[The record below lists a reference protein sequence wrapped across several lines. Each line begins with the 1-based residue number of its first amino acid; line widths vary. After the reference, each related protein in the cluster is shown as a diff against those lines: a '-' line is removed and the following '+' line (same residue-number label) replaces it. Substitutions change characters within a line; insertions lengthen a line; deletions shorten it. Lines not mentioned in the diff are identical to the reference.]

1 MPKSKNCTNRNSN
14 AQSRQNAGAPNMN
27 HLRIL
32 ALLLAL
38 FTAINVRAQ
47 IGIGGVANN
56 TIYTSASFMVTNEA
70 GYTYA
75 ATLDGTPVPVG
86 VSVLVTSVDYH
97 ELFVLRTNTATLA
110 ATNRLVKF
118 IIHSAERGSTE
129 DGIPPWTPYPLI
141 PSANGEFAGGT
152 LRLLAPQSFPQ
163 GMPIPV
169 VAWVEDANGHA
180 LRVNGSVTAPGQ
192 NSINLVRGVGSGFLS
207 ASNAA
212 DALNYQPAVGGLAA
226 SKTINV
232 ETGTVWTSVSGTLS
246 GVINWPA
253 NSRIAITNHVVLAS
267 GATLTIGA
275 GTIVRVSPGVDITN
289 NAAIVINGT
298 REQPVVF
305 TPVSPSQP
313 WGGFTMRTSTGS
325 ITGTGV
331 IFTGSGAKA
340 DWFGTGGNPSSHCKE
355 QALFFCA
362 GNNVISLTDS
372 AVIFLAGQLSHAVA
386 GGTFTFNHFLMQ
398 HTTSGGEFTGSSWRV
413 NDSAFMECPD
423 DTVNFVDGDNDAL
436 YFVDG
441 THGFTNS
448 LFAVTKDDGVDSG
461 GAGAGLLTFT
471 NCWFESIFHEGNS
484 LSGTGKNVNHYNSVF
499 INCGQG
505 LESGYDGPN
514 GTMFHCLST
523 ANLIGA
529 RWGDNYNWTYTGTL
543 RATNSLLIYNYRN
556 VWGMNWADWTYHT
569 NQMTISSNLLSA
581 ADAYWPAN
589 TIWNPATD
597 AARLAA
603 FISGDASSAVGI
615 GLALRANRLTAVELT
630 NGVPVRLSR
639 FSTNVVTVNYAVEGT
654 GGAAA
659 SGTLTF
665 QPGETLKKIA
675 LPISN
680 PQNYELLS
688 LRLSNPVHAELTGLA
703 QTFTTTP
710 PSAVIPFNSVWRYNA
725 TGVDLGAAWI
735 APGFADASWSS
746 GPGKLGFNTGNT
758 GFGTIISYGSDA
770 SNKYRTSYF
779 RKSFT
784 VNSVAD
790 FASLFLEI
798 YRDDGVVVYLNGTEI
813 YRSNIT
819 NGVPVTYSSF
829 ATNCADNGTVIQS
842 ATLPLTQ
849 LVNGVNV
856 IAAEVHQT
864 SAASSDLVFDL
875 KLTGNPAN
883 PALLKQVA
891 LSNGLALYWDDPAFA
906 LEETTALPGGWTPVS
921 TSGNAHL
928 VQPNTGQRFF
938 RLRR

>member
-1 MPKSKNCTNRNSN
+1 MKT
-14 AQSRQNAGAPNMN
+14 
-27 HLRIL
+27 LRALTIL
-32 ALLLAL
+32 LVLIF
-38 FTAINVRAQ
+38 FTVSARAQ
-47 IGIGGVANN
+47 IGIGGIANN
-56 TIYTSASFMVTNEA
+56 TIYTSVSFWVTNEA
-70 GYTYA
+70 GYTYDA
-75 ATLDGTPVPVG
+75 KLDGTPVPVG
-86 VSVLVTSVDYH
+86 VSVPVASVDYH
-97 ELFVLRTNTATLA
+97 ELYVLRTNTTTHAV
-110 ATNRLVKF
+110 TNRLVKF

-141 PSANGEFAGGT
+141 PSANGEFSGGA
-152 LRLLAPQSFPQ
+152 LRVIAPQNFPA
-163 GMPIPV
+163 GMQIPI
-169 VAWVEDANGHA
+169 VAWVEDTNGHA
-180 LRVNGSVTAPGQ
+180 LRVNGSVTALGQ

-207 ASNAA
+207 ASNATGA
-212 DALNYQPAVGGLAA
+212 FSYQPAVGGLAT

-246 GVINWPA
+246 GTINWLA
-253 NSRIAITNHVVLAS
+253 NSRIAITNHVVLSS

-289 NAAIVINGT
+289 NAAIIINGT

-325 ITGTGV
+325 ITGAGV
-331 IFTGSGAKA
+331 IFTGSGAMA
-340 DWFGTGGNPSSHCKE
+340 NWFGTGGNPGSHRTE

-362 GNNVISLTDS
+362 GNNVINLSDS
-372 AVIFLAGQLSHAVA
+372 AAVWLAGQMGHAVA
-386 GGTFTFNHFLMQ
+386 GGTFTFDHFLMQ
-398 HTTSGGEFTGSSWRV
+398 RVTSGGEFTGSSWRV
-413 NDSAFMECPD
+413 NDSAFIECPD
-423 DTVNFVDGDNDAL
+423 NSVNFVDGDNDAL

-461 GAGAGLLTFT
+461 GAGAGTLTFT
-471 NCWFESIFHEGNS
+471 NCWFESTFHEGNS
-484 LSGTGKNVNHYNSVF
+484 LSGTGKNVSHYNSVF

-505 LESGYDGPN
+505 LEAGYDGPN

-543 RATNSLLIYNYRN
+543 RVTNSLLLHNYRN

-569 NQMTISSNLLSA
+569 NQMTISSNVLSA
-581 ADAYWPAN
+581 ADVYWPAN
-589 TIWNPATD
+589 DVWNPATD
-597 AARLAA
+597 AARLAE
-603 FISGDASSAVGI
+603 FISGNAGSAVGI
-615 GLALRANRLTAVELT
+615 GLALRTNRLTAVELT
-630 NGVPVRLSR
+630 NGVPVRLSW
-639 FSTNVVTVNYAVEGT
+639 FSTNVVTVNYTVESA

-665 QPGETLKKIA
+665 QPGETVKKLA
-675 LPISN
+675 LPIAN

-688 LRLSNPVHAELTGLA
+688 LRLSNPVNADLTGMA

-710 PSAVIPFNSVWRYNA
+710 PSAGSATTFVPFNSTWRYNA
-725 TGVDLGAAWI
+725 TGVDLGIAWI
-735 APGFADASWSS
+735 TPGFADASWPS

-758 GFGTIISYGSDA
+758 GFGTIIGYGADA
-770 SNKYRTSYF
+770 NNKYRTSYF

-813 YRSNIT
+813 YRNNIT

-856 IAAEVHQT
+856 IAAEVHQS
-864 SAASSDLVFDL
+864 SATSSDLFFDL
-875 KLTGNPAN
+875 KLAGNPAT
-883 PALLKQVA
+883 PVLLKHVV
-891 LSNGLALYWDDPAFA
+891 LSNGHALYWDDPAFT

-928 VQPNTGQRFF
+928 VQPDTGQRFF